1 LTARRAAVTATAS
14 SQDKLDVVTSGLPQ
28 GATAGVNYKTQDFA
42 KEVERATGGHGADV
56 VIDFVGASHWDKNIA
71 ALAPDGRMV
80 MLSFLSGRKLEKVD
94 LGPLL
99 FKRLRIQG
107 TRLRARSVPYQADL
121 VERFTRDVVGKLTGA
136 EGYGELKT
144 YVHKVFPWT
153 EIRAAHEEMEGNK
166 NSGKIIVEV
175 Q

>member
-1 LTARRAAVTATAS
+1 
-14 SQDKLDVVTSGLPQ
+14 
-28 GATAGVNYKTQDFA
+28 
-42 KEVERATGGHGADV
+42 
-56 VIDFVGASHWDKNIA
+56 
-71 ALAPDGRMV
+71 MV
-80 MLSFLSGRKLEKVD
+80 MLSFLSGRELEKVD

-107 TRLRARSVPYQADL
+107 TTLRACSVPYQADL
-121 VERFTRDVVGKLTGA
+121 FERFARDVVGKPTGV
-136 EGYGELKT
+136 EGHGELKT
-144 YVHKVFPWT
+144 YVHKLFPWT